1 MDKMD
6 CVWVKTVLE
15 KTIKGEITKMKW
27 KSCLQRSDFDMGVF
41 QGIRLKI
48 ESL

>member
-6 CVWVKTVLE
+6 CIWVKTVLE
-15 KTIKGEITKMKW
+15 KTTKGEITKIKW
-27 KSCLQRSDFDMGVF
+27 ELCLQRSDLDMGLF
-41 QGIRLKI
+41 QDTRLKI